1 MIKTELKERKIS
13 GEKIVNEE
21 ANIIDET
28 EIIDLDLIEFGG
40 RRVVED
46 KSSESSAN
54 PDEFEGSGDEE
65 LEVKEIEILERT
77 NHATNLEIPQ
87 SVTEPG
93 GVSNWCLLD
102 SANLEKLSHP

>member
-13 GEKIVNEE
+13 GKKIVDEE
-21 ANIIDET
+21 ANTIDGT
-28 EIIDLDLIEFGG
+28 EILDLDLIEFGD
-40 RRVVED
+40 RRLVED
-46 KSSESSAN
+46 ESSESSEN

-77 NHATNLEIPQ
+77 NHAMNLEIPQ

-93 GVSNWCLLD
+93 GVSNLCLLD
-102 SANLEKLSHP
+102 SAI